1 MNKIAKFTHKIFYD
15 NKVLMVFSFILAI
28 IIWLVVAIALS
39 PIDTAVI
46 EDVPVTIDLTNSVP
60 AQFDL
65 EIFGQSDFTVDIEI
79 SGKRYIVNSPSID
92 ENSFKVIAQTAYV
105 DSAGKKTLDLKVVKA
120 NENDEFDIVSVS
132 EDKIEVYFDVYKER
146 DFAIE
151 PRVITKGNLVK
162 NGYIAGDV
170 ILSSDRV
177 TVSGPATEVDAIAK
191 VYAELSVDRPLDNTT
206 TQLADLKAYNKNDG
220 LVHYLTFN
228 AGNSDITVTQPVYY
242 QAEKPTS
249 VSFKNV
255 PAAYLENSFSFTV
268 TPSVLNAGIQDV
280 DRNSVPESISIATI
294 DFAQLK
300 PGKNT
305 IKISADDVPSIYIID
320 DVKEFTVEINVTGC
334 SQKTMFVPEAKISYV
349 NIPDGY
355 DIGELAKSIG
365 SVTVVGPAASLEK
378 LVATDISAVVDL
390 SNIDITASNQT
401 VTAIVSINNS
411 VDCWV
416 SGEYT
421 VELK

>member
-15 NKVLMVFSFILAI
+15 NKVLMVFSVILAI
-28 IIWLVVAIALS
+28 VIWLVVAIALS

-46 EDVPVTIDLTNSVP
+46 EDVPVTIDLENSVP

-79 SGKRYIVNSPSID
+79 SGKRYIVNSPSINA
-92 ENSFKVIAQTAYV
+92 NSFKVIAQTAYV
-105 DSAGKKTLDLKVVKA
+105 DSAGKKTLDLKVVKE

-132 EDKIEVYFDVYKER
+132 DDKIEVYFDVYKER

-151 PRVITKGNLVK
+151 PKVITKGNLVR

-177 TVSGPATEVDAIAK
+177 TVSGPATEIDAISK
-191 VYAELSVDRPLDNTT
+191 VYAELSLDRPLDNTT
-206 TQLADLKAYNKNDG
+206 TQLADLKAYNDNDG
-220 LVHYLTFN
+220 QLHYLTFN
-228 AGNSDITVTQPVYY
+228 AGNSDITITQPVYY
-242 QAEKPTS
+242 QTEKPTS

-255 PAAYLENSFSFTV
+255 PAAYLDNGFEFSV
-268 TPSVLNAGIQDV
+268 TPSVLNAGIQGV
-280 DRNSVPESISIATI
+280 DRNSVPENISIATI

-300 PGKNT
+300 PGKNI
-305 IKISADDVPSIYIID
+305 IKISADDVPSIYIVD
-320 DVKEFTVEINVTGC
+320 DVKEFIVEINVSGC
-334 SQKTMFVPEAKISYV
+334 SQKTMFIPDAKITYV

-355 DIGELAKSIG
+355 EVGELKKSIG

-378 LVATDISAVVDL
+378 LVAADITVVVDL
-390 SNIDITASNQT
+390 SNIDITATNQT
-401 VTAIVSINNS
+401 VNAKVSLNNS
-411 VDCWV
+411 DDCWV

-421 VELK
+421 IVLK